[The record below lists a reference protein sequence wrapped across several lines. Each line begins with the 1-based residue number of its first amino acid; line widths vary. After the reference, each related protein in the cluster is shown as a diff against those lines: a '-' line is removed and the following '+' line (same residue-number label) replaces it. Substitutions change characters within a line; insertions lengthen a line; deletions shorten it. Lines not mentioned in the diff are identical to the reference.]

1 MAEPR
6 RVRSSKGERTLQS
19 IHDAARSIIAERGMA
34 EASQENIAKAAGI
47 SQSTLRH
54 YYPTKE
60 ELIGAIHDVAFDG
73 YRRAMEAILLRPGGT
88 PRERLSR
95 LVDSHLE
102 NIAHSSDAFS
112 FEAFA
117 YLARNADSR
126 RRRDDWYAWL
136 TDHYAA
142 LVADIA
148 GVDAADARQ
157 RAFQIVTLC
166 LGAWVTL
173 GKSRPDLVGKS
184 AKTVKDALFDAI
196 DRLLV
201 S

>member
-1 MAEPR
+1 
-6 RVRSSKGERTLQS
+6 
-19 IHDAARSIIAERGMA
+19 MA

-102 NIAHSSDAFS
+102 HIAHSSDAFS

-148 GVDAADARQ
+148 GVDAADARR

-184 AKTVKDALFDAI
+184 AKAVKDALFDAI